1 MAPFEYNY
9 DLGLAKLSLPPS
21 VQITGGEWVSANYI
35 LRGQFFDPDGEA
47 VSFTLKL
54 DGVQAGQVTVTGN
67 QWVTDEI
74 PFDLL
79 TEGVHNVTIEACDN
93 SGVCVSV
100 SEDVELNIIDD
111 IDDIVANK
119 PVVEESGL
127 PAASIGLTMMALL
140 GAGIA
145 VSRRRD

>member
-1 MAPFEYNY
+1 
-9 DLGLAKLSLPPS
+9 
-21 VQITGGEWVSANYI
+21 
-35 LRGQFFDPDGEA
+35 
-47 VSFTLKL
+47 LKL

-79 TEGVHNVTIEACDN
+79 IEGVHNVTIEACDN

-119 PVVEESGL
+119 PAVEESGL
-127 PAASIGLTMMALL
+127 PAASIGLTMMSLL

>member
-1 MAPFEYNY
+1 M
-9 DLGLAKLSLPPS
+9 
-21 VQITGGEWVSANYI
+21 
-35 LRGQFFDPDGEA
+35 
-47 VSFTLKL
+47 SFTLKL

-93 SGVCVSV
+93 SGVCASV
-100 SEDVELNIIDD
+100 SEDVDNTFLFEVIDD
-111 IDDIVANK
+111 VVSDTSK
-119 PVVEESGL
+119 PAVEESGL

>member
-1 MAPFEYNY
+1 M
-9 DLGLAKLSLPPS
+9 
-21 VQITGGEWVSANYI
+21 
-35 LRGQFFDPDGEA
+35 
-47 VSFTLKL
+47 
-54 DGVQAGQVTVTGN
+54 
-67 QWVTDEI
+67 
-74 PFDLL
+74 
-79 TEGVHNVTIEACDN
+79 HNVTIEACDN

-111 IDDIVANK
+111 IDDSVANK

-145 VSRRRD
+145 VSRRRE